1 MKLLPKL
8 NKLKNM
14 KSSKNKKYELY
25 SIFTVLIIEKEHFKN
40 NTDLKD
46 FIRILGFDFKEYIM
60 RNRTMILS
68 KVLKTISSLQEN
80 EIEICIEKIYN
91 SMKNLEIEEIE
102 EKKVKRIRK
111 NTEEISIDELLQ
123 KFSRNK

>member
-1 MKLLPKL
+1 
-8 NKLKNM
+8 
-14 KSSKNKKYELY
+14 
-25 SIFTVLIIEKEHFKN
+25 
-40 NTDLKD
+40 
-46 FIRILGFDFKEYIM
+46 
-60 RNRTMILS
+60 MILS

-102 EKKVKRIRK
+102 EKKIKRIGK
-111 NTEEISIDELLQ
+111 NTEENYIDELLQ